1 MAVRNKKDN
10 EKTAEENTVVVEEKD
25 NEKTVEENTVVV
37 EEKDNEKTVEEKEE
51 VIAYIGPHIPKFG
64 IMKNMVYRGKR
75 SDTIAFLSP
84 VLEFAPE
91 AENLLIDLKDV
102 ATKQKELLGRNT
114 KLYEYYES
122 IENKVRGDK

>member
-1 MAVRNKKDN
+1 MAVRNKKD
-10 EKTAEENTVVVEEKD
+10 T
-25 NEKTVEENTVVV
+25 EKTVEENTVVV
-37 EEKDNEKTVEEKEE
+37 EEKDTEKTVEENTVIEGKDVEKMVEEKEE

-75 SDTIAFLSP
+75 SDTIAFLGP